1 MKKVLVL
8 AVLAALVA
16 TSASALSIKGTK
28 HDLSTTGGQT
38 IQGTSDE
45 ICVYCHTPHGAAA
58 VGFAP
63 LWNRTVA
70 NATAFYNNPAG
81 SINATTS
88 LAGTNNSDA
97 PLCLSC
103 HDGSSLTGAL
113 NNPPN
118 GTGGNPVSNLGATVA
133 TNLGTDLSNDHPIGF
148 VWSTV
153 AADTEINSAQ
163 AILPVNFG
171 SGAYANSMWCSSC
184 HNVHDNAVGAFLNLD
199 NSGSNLCLACHEK

>member
-16 TSASALSIKGTK
+16 TSASALTIKGTK
-28 HDLSTTGGQT
+28 HDLSNLGGQT

-45 ICVYCHTPHGAAA
+45 VCVYCHTPHGAAS

-63 LWNRTVA
+63 LWNRNVA
-70 NATAFYNNPAG
+70 NATSFYNNPAG
-81 SINATTS
+81 SINATTT
-88 LAGTNNSDA
+88 LAGVNASDA

-103 HDGSSLTGAL
+103 HDGASLNGAL

-118 GTGGNPVSNLGATVA
+118 GGGANPAANLGATVA

-148 VWSTV
+148 VYST
-153 AADTEINSAQ
+153 ATADTEINATPS
-163 AILPVNFG
+163 LPVDFG
-171 SGAYANSMWCSSC
+171 STNNQMWCSSC
-184 HNVHDNAVGAFLNLD
+184 HNVHDNANGAFLNAT
-199 NSGSNLCLACHEK
+199 NAASALCLTCHIK